1 MSKNY
6 SIYLYNCY
14 FFKENYK
21 HINGFGMTIRYLPF
35 FKDIIDLK
43 DVNYIVVIDIDAGYK
58 DF

>member
-1 MSKNY
+1 
-6 SIYLYNCY
+6 
-14 FFKENYK
+14 
-21 HINGFGMTIRYLPF
+21 MTIRYLPF

>member
-35 FKDIIDLK
+35 FKACLK
-43 DVNYIVVIDIDAGYK
+43 KYSNFETMFTGNIC
-58 DF
+58 